1 MSDSLAT
8 STGIRPERHLTWRHG
23 AGALVWVVAILVYAL
38 FANEFYAG
46 MGATVGL
53 MALLG
58 LGMVLVTGYA
68 GQFSLATGAFYG
80 IGAYTSA
87 LLTMNFGWYGLLAL
101 LAGGVLA
108 GVIGFALA
116 RPLFRLRGHFLA
128 MATLALTEVFYLLV
142 NNAGF
147 TGGATGLGP
156 IPVLNLFGL
165 DIATSKGTMI
175 LNWIIVGIVLW
186 GSIILRAGREG
197 RALLAIRGHE
207 AAAAAAGI
215 DIASSKARVFMI
227 AAVISSVAGSLYAH
241 EVRYVN
247 PPPFGF
253 EGTIDVLM
261 IAVLGGMRSPWG
273 AIVGAI
279 VLQILSRNIE
289 AVLPSFVGIGGVGA
303 GQQLILG
310 LLLVIILLVRP
321 DGLVGA
327 IAQFATWARRR
338 FERRSET
345 TDELPAEADAPLAG
359 QADMRAI
366 REQQDAEGPPA
377 IGDAVLEASGLVKRF
392 GGVTAVDDVDLEI
405 RSGEVL
411 AIIGPNGAGKS
422 TLVNMLSGNLVPT
435 SGTVRIDGV
444 DTTRLRAHQ
453 VARHGL
459 ARTFQTP
466 ALFEGMDVASTVK
479 VGAHLRGRVGMLRG
493 ALPTLGALREER
505 RLEETTDAML
515 ARLGLDRFSRRDAKN
530 LSLGQQKQVEIARA
544 LVSEPRILL
553 LDEPCAGLNKA
564 EKGTLVRLFRALGRE
579 GIAVLVIEHDM
590 EFVMS
595 VADRVQVINF
605 GATLRTGTPA
615 EVQADQAVIDAY
627 LGVAHEEGA
636 ADRAAPAEEGAAPAE
651 EGAAR

>member
-8 STGIRPERHLTWRHG
+8 SIGIRPAPQLSWRHG
-23 AGALVWVVAILVYAL
+23 AGALVWIVAILVYAL
-38 FANEFYAG
+38 LANEFYAG

-87 LLTMNFGWYGLLAL
+87 LLTMNLGWYGLLAL
-101 LAGGVLA
+101 VVGGALA
-108 GVIGFALA
+108 GVVGFALA

-165 DIATSKGTMI
+165 EIATSKGTMI
-175 LNWIIVGIVLW
+175 LNWIIVGVVLW

-215 DIASSKARVFMI
+215 DVASSKARVFMI

-279 VLQILSRNIE
+279 VLQILSRNVE
-289 AVLPSFVGIGGVGA
+289 AVLPGVFGASGVGA

-310 LLLVIILLVRP
+310 LLLVLILLVRP

-327 IAQFATWARRR
+327 MAQFTRWMG
-338 FERRSET
+338 RRSEAA
-345 TDELPAEADAPLAG
+345 DELSAEADAPVAG
-359 QADMRAI
+359 HSDMRTI
-366 REQQDAEGPPA
+366 RRQQDAEGTPV

-505 RLEETTDAML
+505 HLEEATNAML
-515 ARLGLDRFSRRDAKN
+515 VRLGLDRFSRRDAKN

-564 EKGTLVRLFRALGRE
+564 EKASLVRLFRALGQE

-627 LGVAHEEGA
+627 LGVAHEQGA
-636 ADRAAPAEEGAAPAE
+636 GAEAAPAE